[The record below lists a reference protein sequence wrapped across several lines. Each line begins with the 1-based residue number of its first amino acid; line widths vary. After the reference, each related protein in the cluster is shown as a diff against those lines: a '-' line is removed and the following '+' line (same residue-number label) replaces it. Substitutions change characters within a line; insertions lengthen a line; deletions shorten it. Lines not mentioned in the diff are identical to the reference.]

1 MNRVPVVI
9 GPLLWCISLLAACA
23 PVAPAPLPETTTAPV
38 PFAANGTPTSAAVAR
53 VESPTPSGIN
63 GTVLPVTP
71 TIRSTLPITP
81 CVPPPD
87 WQLYLVKYGD
97 TVYSLAK
104 QTGVTE
110 EEILRANC
118 LSSPNLSLDQK
129 LYLPVKVCIPTQPSG
144 WGVYVVRLGD
154 TLFSLAA
161 TRDTTVAE
169 VKQANCLVSDSL
181 QPGDR
186 LYLPPLPYVP
196 PQSRPAAPPAVSSS
210 TQSTSVFARRDRSMP
225 DLALGTGVPNLQFIP
240 CTEGEQEPWISVF
253 TTTIELGERAYFYA
267 CGFDD
272 LETLA
277 ATLSDPRG
285 TVPLPVMLVTD
296 LPDPDQR
303 AAALQG
309 NPQRVI
315 IWGAV
320 CDAPTPGPYTVL
332 LRNRQGQRATKEFT
346 LKPPRF
352 QQIMTVPYFG
362 PPGTRFSVYYCGYT
376 SEATREVQIDLYGL
390 TAASA
395 TTITYTQL
403 TDWNVPINTDGWACA
418 ELASQPDDAPGG
430 YRLLDREGRLKGSD
444 KFWLTQQPMIV
455 IDPPPMCGRSATP

>member
-1 MNRVPVVI
+1 MNRALIVI
-9 GPLLWCISLLAACA
+9 GPLLWCISLVAACT
-23 PVAPAPLPETTTAPV
+23 PTVPTSLPGITAVPV
-38 PFAANGTPTSAAVAR
+38 PFAANITPTSAAVAR
-53 VESPTPSGIN
+53 VESPTPSNIN
-63 GTVLPVTP
+63 ATVLPVTP
-71 TIRSTLPITP
+71 TIRATTPITP

-87 WQLYLVKYGD
+87 WLPYHVKYGD

-110 EEILRANC
+110 EEVLRANC
-118 LSSPNLSLDQK
+118 LSTPNLSLDQR
-129 LYLPVKVCIPTQPSG
+129 LYLPVKACVPTQPND

-169 VKQANCLVSDSL
+169 VKQANCLISDNL

-196 PQSRPAAPPAVSSS
+196 PQSEPAAPLAASSS
-210 TQSTSVFARRDRSMP
+210 AQPNSVFDRRDWSMP
-225 DLALGTGVPNLQFIP
+225 GLALGTGVPNNLQFIP
-240 CTEGEQEPWISVF
+240 CTEGKQEPWISVF

-277 ATLSDPRG
+277 ATLSGPRG
-285 TVPLPVMLVTD
+285 TFPLPLTFVTD
-296 LPDPDQR
+296 LPDPAQR
-303 AAALQG
+303 EKALQG
-309 NPQRVI
+309 NPQRVM

-332 LRNRQGQRATKEFT
+332 LRNRQGQQATREFT

-362 PPGTRFSVYYCGYT
+362 PPGTQLSVYYCGYGSWIT
-376 SEATREVQIDLYGL
+376 KEVQIDLYSL
-390 TAASA
+390 TATSA
-395 TTITYTQL
+395 YTL
-403 TDWNVPINTDGWACA
+403 TDWNVSINEEGWACA
-418 ELASQPDDAPGG
+418 EIVSQPDDALGG
-430 YRLLDREGRLKGSD
+430 YRVRDREGKLKGVD
-444 KFWLTQQPMIV
+444 NFWLTQQSMIV
-455 IDPPPMCGRSATP
+455 IDPPPTCGRSTTP

>member
-1 MNRVPVVI
+1 MNRVPVVL
-9 GPLLWCISLLAACA
+9 GPLLWCISLLAACT
-23 PVAPAPLPETTTAPV
+23 PVAPAPLPATTTAPV
-38 PFAANGTPTSAAVAR
+38 PFVANITPTSAAVAR

-71 TIRSTLPITP
+71 TIRATVPITP

-87 WQLYLVKYGD
+87 WSPYRVKYGD

-110 EEILRANC
+110 EEVLRANC
-118 LSSPNLSLDQK
+118 LPTPNLSLDQT
-129 LYLPVKVCIPTQPSG
+129 LYLPVKTCVPTQPSG
-144 WGVYVVRLGD
+144 WEVYVVRLGD

-186 LYLPPLPYVP
+186 LYLPPLRYVP
-196 PQSRPAAPPAVSSS
+196 PAAPPAVSSS
-210 TQSTSVFARRDRSMP
+210 TQSTSVFDRRDRSMP
-225 DLALGTGVPNLQFIP
+225 DLELPPGVPNLQFIP
-240 CTEGEQEPWISVF
+240 CTEGKQEPWISVF
-253 TTTIELGERAYFYA
+253 TTTIEVGERAYFYV

-277 ATLSDPRG
+277 ATLSGPRG
-285 TVPLPVMLVTD
+285 TVPLPLTFVTD

-303 AAALQG
+303 AKALQG
-309 NPQRVI
+309 NPQRVM

-320 CDAPTPGPYTVL
+320 CDVPTPGPYTISL
-332 LRNRQGQRATKEFT
+332 SNRQGQQASQEFT

-362 PPGTRFSVYYCGYT
+362 PPGTRFSVYYCGYD
-376 SEATREVQIDLYGL
+376 SEATKEVQIDLYGL
-390 TAASA
+390 TVDSA
-395 TTITYTQL
+395 TTIAYTQL

-418 ELASQPDDAPGG
+418 EIVSQPGDALGG
-430 YRLLDREGRLKGSD
+430 YRVQDREGKLKGSD
-444 KFWLTQQPMIV
+444 KFWLTQQSMIV
-455 IDPPPMCGRSATP
+455 IDPPPMCGRSTTP